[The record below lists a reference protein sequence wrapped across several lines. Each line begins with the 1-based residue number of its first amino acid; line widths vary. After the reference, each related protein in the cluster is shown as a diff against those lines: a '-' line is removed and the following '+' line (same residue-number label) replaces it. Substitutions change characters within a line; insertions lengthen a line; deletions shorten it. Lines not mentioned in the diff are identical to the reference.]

1 MSDALLSSIQ
11 EEVKTALKSGEKFR
25 ASTLRLIVSALKLE
39 VKNKAKA
46 LTDNEALEILTK
58 MIKQRKDSISQFET
72 ANRMELA
79 QKEKDEI
86 EIIQNYLPEQLSEEE
101 LSVLINEVIKEIN
114 AESIKDMGKVMGE
127 LKKTHSDEIDF
138 AKAGPM
144 IKDLLNKK

>member
-1 MSDALLSSIQ
+1 MSEVLLSSIQ
-11 EEVKTALKSGEKFR
+11 EEVKNSLKSGEKFK

-39 VKNKAKA
+39 EKNKAKT

-72 ANRMELA
+72 ANRLELA

-101 LSVLINEVIKEIN
+101 LSALIDEIIEEVN
-114 AESIKDMGKVMGE
+114 AESIKDMGKVMGV
-127 LKKTHSDEIDF
+127 LKPKITG
-138 AKAGPM
+138 KADAG
-144 IKDLLNKK
+144 IASGLVKKLLS

>member
-39 VKNKAKA
+39 EKNKAKA

-72 ANRMELA
+72 ANRIELA

-101 LSVLINEVIKEIN
+101 LSVLILSLIHI
-114 AESIKDMGKVMGE
+114 
-127 LKKTHSDEIDF
+127 
-138 AKAGPM
+138 
-144 IKDLLNKK
+144 

>member
-39 VKNKAKA
+39 EKNKAKA

-86 EIIQNYLPEQLSEEE
+86 EIIQNYLPEQLSDEE

-114 AESIKDMGKVMGE
+114 AESIKDMGKVMGI
-127 LKKTHSDEIDF
+127 LKPKITG
-138 AKAGPM
+138 KADAG
-144 IKDLLNKK
+144 IASGLVKKFLS

>member
-39 VKNKAKA
+39 EKNKAKA

-101 LSVLINEVIKEIN
+101 LSVLIKEVIKETN
-114 AESIKDMGKVMGE
+114 AESIKDMGKVMGI
-127 LKKTHSDEIDF
+127 LKPKITG
-138 AKAGPM
+138 KADAG
-144 IKDLLNKK
+144 IASGLVKKLLS

>member
-11 EEVKTALKSGEKFR
+11 EEVKTALKSGKKFR

-39 VKNKAKA
+39 EKNKAKA

-101 LSVLINEVIKEIN
+101 LSVLIKEVIKEIN
-114 AESIKDMGKVMGE
+114 AESIKDMGKVMGI
-127 LKKTHSDEIDF
+127 LKPKITG
-138 AKAGPM
+138 KADAG
-144 IKDLLNKK
+144 IASGLVKKLLS

>member
-1 MSDALLSSIQ
+1 MSDTLLSSIQ

-39 VKNKAKA
+39 EKNKAKA

-101 LSVLINEVIKEIN
+101 LSVLIKEVIKETN
-114 AESIKDMGKVMGE
+114 AESIKDMGKVMGI
-127 LKKTHSDEIDF
+127 LKPKITG
-138 AKAGPM
+138 KADAG
-144 IKDLLNKK
+144 IASGLVKKLLS

>member
-39 VKNKAKA
+39 EKNKAKA

-101 LSVLINEVIKEIN
+101 LSVLINKVIKEIN
-114 AESIKDMGKVMGE
+114 AESIKDMGKVMGI
-127 LKKTHSDEIDF
+127 LKPKITG
-138 AKAGPM
+138 KAYAG
-144 IKDLLNKK
+144 IASGLVKKLLS

>member
-11 EEVKTALKSGEKFR
+11 EEVKIALKSGEKFK

-39 VKNKAKA
+39 EKNKAKA

-101 LSVLINEVIKEIN
+101 LSVLINEVINEIN
-114 AESIKDMGKVMGE
+114 AESIKDMGKVMGI
-127 LKKTHSDEIDF
+127 LKPKITG
-138 AKAGPM
+138 KADAG
-144 IKDLLNKK
+144 IASGLVKKLLS

>member
-39 VKNKAKA
+39 EKNKAKA

-101 LSVLINEVIKEIN
+101 LSVLINKVIKEIN
-114 AESIKDMGKVMGE
+114 AESIKDMGKVMGI
-127 LKKTHSDEIDF
+127 LKPKITG
-138 AKAGPM
+138 KADAG
-144 IKDLLNKK
+144 IASGLVKKLLS

>member
-11 EEVKTALKSGEKFR
+11 EEVKTALKSGEKFK
-25 ASTLRLIVSALKLE
+25 ASTLRLIVSALKLDE
-39 VKNKAKA
+39 KNKAKA

-86 EIIQNYLPEQLSEEE
+86 EIIQNYLPGQLSEEE

-114 AESIKDMGKVMGE
+114 AESIKDMGKVMGI
-127 LKKTHSDEIDF
+127 LKPKITG
-138 AKAGPM
+138 KADAG
-144 IKDLLNKK
+144 IASGLVKKLLS

>member
-39 VKNKAKA
+39 EKNKAKA

-101 LSVLINEVIKEIN
+101 LSVLINEAIKEIN
-114 AESIKDMGKVMGE
+114 AESIKDMGKVMGI
-127 LKKTHSDEIDF
+127 LKPKITG
-138 AKAGPM
+138 KADAG
-144 IKDLLNKK
+144 IASGLVKKLLS

>member
-39 VKNKAKA
+39 EKNKAKA

-114 AESIKDMGKVMGE
+114 AESIKDMGKVMCI
-127 LKKTHSDEIDF
+127 LKPKITG
-138 AKAGPM
+138 KADAG
-144 IKDLLNKK
+144 IASGLVKKLLS

>member
-39 VKNKAKA
+39 EKNKAKA
-46 LTDNEALEILTK
+46 LSDNEALEILTK

-114 AESIKDMGKVMGE
+114 AESIKDMGKVMGI
-127 LKKTHSDEIDF
+127 LKPKITC
-138 AKAGPM
+138 KADAG
-144 IKDLLNKK
+144 IASGLVKKLLS

>member
-11 EEVKTALKSGEKFR
+11 EEVKIALKSGEKYR

-39 VKNKAKA
+39 EKNKAKA

-101 LSVLINEVIKEIN
+101 LSVLIKEVIKEIN
-114 AESIKDMGKVMGE
+114 AESIKDMGKVMGI
-127 LKKTHSDEIDF
+127 LKPKITG
-138 AKAGPM
+138 KADAG
-144 IKDLLNKK
+144 IASGLVKKLLS

>member
-39 VKNKAKA
+39 EKNKAKA

-114 AESIKDMGKVMGE
+114 AESIKDMGKVMGI
-127 LKKTHSDEIDF
+127 LKPKITGKSD
-138 AKAGPM
+138 AG
-144 IKDLLNKK
+144 IASGLVKKLLS

>member
-39 VKNKAKA
+39 EKNKAKT

-114 AESIKDMGKVMGE
+114 AESIKDMGKVMGI
-127 LKKTHSDEIDF
+127 LKPKITG
-138 AKAGPM
+138 KADAG
-144 IKDLLNKK
+144 IASGLVKKLLS

>member
-1 MSDALLSSIQ
+1 MSDTLLYSIQ

-25 ASTLRLIVSALKLE
+25 ASTLRLIVSALKSE
-39 VKNKAKA
+39 EKNKAKA

-101 LSVLINEVIKEIN
+101 LSVLIKEVIKEIN
-114 AESIKDMGKVMGE
+114 AESIKDMGKVMGI
-127 LKKTHSDEIDF
+127 LKPKITG
-138 AKAGPM
+138 KADAG
-144 IKDLLNKK
+144 IASGLVKKLLS

>member
-11 EEVKTALKSGEKFR
+11 EEVKIALKSGEKFR

-39 VKNKAKA
+39 EKNKAKA

-114 AESIKDMGKVMGE
+114 AESIKDMGKVMGI
-127 LKKTHSDEIDF
+127 LKPKITG
-138 AKAGPM
+138 KADAG
-144 IKDLLNKK
+144 IASGLVKKLLS

>member
-1 MSDALLSSIQ
+1 MSDTLLYSIQ

-25 ASTLRLIVSALKLE
+25 ASTLRLIVSAFKLE
-39 VKNKAKA
+39 EKNKAKA

-58 MIKQRKDSISQFET
+58 MIKQWKDSISQFET

-101 LSVLINEVIKEIN
+101 LSVLIKEVIKEIN
-114 AESIKDMGKVMGE
+114 AESIKDMG
-127 LKKTHSDEIDF
+127 
-138 AKAGPM
+138 
-144 IKDLLNKK
+144 

>member
-1 MSDALLSSIQ
+1 MSDTLFYSIQ

-39 VKNKAKA
+39 EKNKAKA

-101 LSVLINEVIKEIN
+101 LSVLIKEVIKEIN
-114 AESIKDMGKVMGE
+114 AESIKDMGKVMGI
-127 LKKTHSDEIDF
+127 LKPKITG
-138 AKAGPM
+138 KADAG
-144 IKDLLNKK
+144 IASGLV

>member
-39 VKNKAKA
+39 EKNKAKA

-114 AESIKDMGKVMGE
+114 AESIKDMGKVMGI
-127 LKKTHSDEIDF
+127 LKPKITG
-138 AKAGPM
+138 KADAG
-144 IKDLLNKK
+144 IASGLVKRLLS

>member
-1 MSDALLSSIQ
+1 MSAALLSSIQ

-39 VKNKAKA
+39 EKNKAKA

-101 LSVLINEVIKEIN
+101 LSVLIKEVIKEIN
-114 AESIKDMGKVMGE
+114 AESIKDMGKVMGI
-127 LKKTHSDEIDF
+127 LKPKITG
-138 AKAGPM
+138 KADAG
-144 IKDLLNKK
+144 IASGLVKKLLS

>member
-25 ASTLRLIVSALKLE
+25 ASSLRLIVSALKLE
-39 VKNKAKA
+39 EKNKAKA

-114 AESIKDMGKVMGE
+114 AESIKDMGKVMGI
-127 LKKTHSDEIDF
+127 LKPKITG
-138 AKAGPM
+138 KADAG
-144 IKDLLNKK
+144 IASGLVKKLLS

>member
-11 EEVKTALKSGEKFR
+11 EEVKTALKSGEKFK

-39 VKNKAKA
+39 EKNKAEA

-58 MIKQRKDSISQFET
+58 MIKQRMDSISQFET

-114 AESIKDMGKVMGE
+114 AESIKDMGKVMGI
-127 LKKTHSDEIDF
+127 LKPKITG
-138 AKAGPM
+138 KADAG
-144 IKDLLNKK
+144 IASGLVKKLLS